1 MTCLLEEVT
10 LLLNVT
16 PDSGV
21 QSSNYLLLLLKQVVS
36 INLFLR
42 EHEITS
48 VKQVTISSFFFIRST
63 RTFCEVDHAKVL
75 IFNQTLYNWPVRS
88 LPERSRKDRRER

>member
-48 VKQVTISSFFFIRST
+48 VKQVTISSFFFFIRST
-63 RTFCEVDHAKVL
+63 REVDHAKVL

>member
-48 VKQVTISSFFFIRST
+48 VKQVTISSFFFYQ
-63 RTFCEVDHAKVL
+63 EHAYIL
-75 IFNQTLYNWPVRS
+75 
-88 LPERSRKDRRER
+88 